1 MIKLLIK
8 KFIPNHQKTNLP
20 DVRKRYGF
28 LAGTLGIAI
37 NLLLFATKF
46 FIGFAMHSIAIISD
60 AFNNLTDTSSSLFAI
75 IGAKLATKKP
85 DKEHPFGHGR
95 IEYIVSLIVSAIIFA
110 VGFELARTSFA
121 KILNPQKISFNPALV
136 VVLTCSVLLKLWMFS
151 YNRYMGKLIN
161 SKILK
166 TAAADSLNDVFAT
179 SAVIVSTLISYYLN
193 INADG
198 YIGMVVSLII
208 IKSGFD
214 TAKEVIDILIGTP
227 PSPELVTKINEIL
240 SNVDGI
246 YGFHDLLVHEYGP
259 GNFIASVHV
268 EVPDHVSVVKIH
280 ETIDLTEIKIY
291 EELGVDIVIH
301 MDPISMNDEKT
312 SKYRD
317 IVNEI
322 VKNINPEFS
331 IHDFRITD
339 GENRVNLL
347 FDLVVPFS
355 MSSKEKTQAV
365 DRINK
370 KVKELDG
377 RYRCFIRLDN
387 PI

>member
-8 KFIPNHQKTNLP
+8 KLIPDYQKTHLP
-20 DVRKRYGF
+20 DVRKKYGF
-28 LAGTLGIAI
+28 LAGVLGIAI
-37 NLLLFATKF
+37 NLILFSAKL
-46 FIGFAMHSIAIISD
+46 FIGLAMHSIAIISD

-95 IEYIVSLIVSAIIFA
+95 IEYIVSLIISALIFA
-110 VGFELARTSFA
+110 VGFELARTSLA
-121 KILNPQKISFNPALV
+121 KIINPEKIVFNPALV
-136 VVLTCSVLLKLWMFS
+136 VFLSFSILLKIWMFS

-161 SKILK
+161 SKLLK
-166 TAAADSLNDVFAT
+166 TAATDSLNDVFAT

-214 TAKEVIDILIGTP
+214 TAKEVIDILIGSP
-227 PSPELVTKINEIL
+227 PSPELVTMIGDIL

-246 YGFHDLLVHEYGP
+246 YGFHDLVVHEYGP

-268 EVPDHVSVVKIH
+268 EVPDHLSVVKIH
-280 ETIDLTEIKIY
+280 ETIDLTEMKIH
-291 EELGVDIVIH
+291 EDLGVDIVIH
-301 MDPISMNDEKT
+301 MDPISLNDEKT
-312 SKYRD
+312 NKYKN
-317 IVNEI
+317 IVNEL

-347 FDLVVPFS
+347 FDLVVPFN
-355 MSSKEKTQAV
+355 MSSKEKTHVAEK
-365 DRINK
+365 INK
-370 KVKELDG
+370 EVKELDG
-377 RYRCFIRLDN
+377 RIRCFIRFDN
-387 PI
+387 PS

>member
-8 KFIPNHQKTNLP
+8 KLIPDYQKTHLP
-20 DVRKRYGF
+20 DVRKKYGF
-28 LAGTLGIAI
+28 LAGVLGIAI
-37 NLLLFATKF
+37 NLILFSAKL
-46 FIGFAMHSIAIISD
+46 FIGLAMHSIAIISD

-95 IEYIVSLIVSAIIFA
+95 IEYIVSLIISALIFA
-110 VGFELARTSFA
+110 VGFELARTSLA
-121 KILNPQKISFNPALV
+121 KIINPEKIVFNPALV
-136 VVLTCSVLLKLWMFS
+136 VFLSFSILLKIWMFS

-161 SKILK
+161 SKLLK
-166 TAAADSLNDVFAT
+166 TAATDSLNDVFAT

-208 IKSGFD
+208 LKSGFD
-214 TAKEVIDILIGTP
+214 TAKEVIDILIGSP
-227 PSPELVTKINEIL
+227 PSPELVTMIGDIL

-246 YGFHDLLVHEYGP
+246 YGFHDLVVHEYGP

-268 EVPDHVSVVKIH
+268 EVPDHLSVVKIH
-280 ETIDLTEIKIY
+280 ETIDLTEMKIH
-291 EELGVDIVIH
+291 EDLGVDIVIH
-301 MDPISMNDEKT
+301 MDPISLNDEKT
-312 SKYRD
+312 NKYKN
-317 IVNEI
+317 IVNEL

-347 FDLVVPFS
+347 FDLVVPFN
-355 MSSKEKTQAV
+355 MSSKEKTHVAEK
-365 DRINK
+365 INK
-370 KVKELDG
+370 EVKELDG
-377 RYRCFIRLDN
+377 RIRCFIRFDN
-387 PI
+387 PS

>member
-37 NLLLFATKF
+37 NLILFATKF

>member
-37 NLLLFATKF
+37 NLILFATKF

-136 VVLTCSVLLKLWMFS
+136 VALTCSVLLKLWMFS

>member
-8 KFIPNHQKTNLP
+8 KLIPDYQKTHLP
-20 DVRKRYGF
+20 DVRKKYGF
-28 LAGTLGIAI
+28 LAGVLGIAI
-37 NLLLFATKF
+37 NLILFSAKL
-46 FIGFAMHSIAIISD
+46 FIGLAMHSIAIISD

-95 IEYIVSLIVSAIIFA
+95 IEYIVSLIISALIFA
-110 VGFELARTSFA
+110 VGFELARTSLA
-121 KILNPQKISFNPALV
+121 KIINPEKIVFNPALGV
-136 VVLTCSVLLKLWMFS
+136 FLSFSILLKIWMFS

-161 SKILK
+161 SKLLK
-166 TAAADSLNDVFAT
+166 TAATDSLNDVFAT

-198 YIGMVVSLII
+198 YIGMVVSLNIL
-208 IKSGFD
+208 KSGFD
-214 TAKEVIDILIGTP
+214 TAKEVIDILIGSP
-227 PSPELVTKINEIL
+227 PSPELVTMIGDIL

-246 YGFHDLLVHEYGP
+246 YGFHDLVVHEYGP

-268 EVPDHVSVVKIH
+268 EVPDHLSVVKIH
-280 ETIDLTEIKIY
+280 ETIDLTEMKIH
-291 EELGVDIVIH
+291 EDLGVDIVIH
-301 MDPISMNDEKT
+301 MDPISLNDEKT
-312 SKYRD
+312 NKYKN
-317 IVNEI
+317 IVNEL

-347 FDLVVPFS
+347 FDLVVPFN
-355 MSSKEKTQAV
+355 MSSKEKTHVAEK
-365 DRINK
+365 INK
-370 KVKELDG
+370 EVKELDG
-377 RYRCFIRLDN
+377 RIRCFIRFDN
-387 PI
+387 PS

>member
-8 KFIPNHQKTNLP
+8 KLIPDYQKTHLP
-20 DVRKRYGF
+20 DVRKKYGF
-28 LAGTLGIAI
+28 LAGVLGIAI
-37 NLLLFATKF
+37 NLILFSAKL
-46 FIGFAMHSIAIISD
+46 FIGLAMHSIAIISD

-95 IEYIVSLIVSAIIFA
+95 IEYIVSLIISALIFA
-110 VGFELARTSFA
+110 VGFELARTSLA
-121 KILNPQKISFNPALV
+121 KIINPEKIVFNPALGV
-136 VVLTCSVLLKLWMFS
+136 FLSFSILLKIWMFS

-161 SKILK
+161 SKLLK
-166 TAAADSLNDVFAT
+166 TAATDSLNDVFAT

-214 TAKEVIDILIGTP
+214 TAKEVIDILIGSP
-227 PSPELVTKINEIL
+227 PSPELVTMIGDIL

-246 YGFHDLLVHEYGP
+246 YGFHDLVVHEYGP

-268 EVPDHVSVVKIH
+268 EVPDHLSVVKIH
-280 ETIDLTEIKIY
+280 ETIDLTEMKIH
-291 EELGVDIVIH
+291 EDLGVDIVIH
-301 MDPISMNDEKT
+301 MDPISLNDEKT
-312 SKYRD
+312 NKYKN
-317 IVNEI
+317 IVNEL

-347 FDLVVPFS
+347 FDLVVPFN
-355 MSSKEKTQAV
+355 MSSKEKTHVAEK
-365 DRINK
+365 INK
-370 KVKELDG
+370 EVKELDG
-377 RYRCFIRLDN
+377 RIRCFIRFDN
-387 PI
+387 PS

>member
-37 NLLLFATKF
+37 NLILFATKF
-46 FIGFAMHSIAIISD
+46 FIGFAMHSIAISSD

>member
-37 NLLLFATKF
+37 NLILFATKF
-46 FIGFAMHSIAIISD
+46 FIGFAMHSIAITSD

>member
-37 NLLLFATKF
+37 NLILFATKF

-370 KVKELDG
+370 KAKELDG

>member
-1 MIKLLIK
+1 
-8 KFIPNHQKTNLP
+8 
-20 DVRKRYGF
+20 
-28 LAGTLGIAI
+28 
-37 NLLLFATKF
+37 
-46 FIGFAMHSIAIISD
+46 
-60 AFNNLTDTSSSLFAI
+60 
-75 IGAKLATKKP
+75 
-85 DKEHPFGHGR
+85 
-95 IEYIVSLIVSAIIFA
+95 
-110 VGFELARTSFA
+110 
-121 KILNPQKISFNPALV
+121 
-136 VVLTCSVLLKLWMFS
+136 
-151 YNRYMGKLIN
+151 
-161 SKILK
+161 
-166 TAAADSLNDVFAT
+166 
-179 SAVIVSTLISYYLN
+179 
-193 INADG
+193 
-198 YIGMVVSLII
+198 MVVSLII

-246 YGFHDLLVHEYGP
+246 YGFLDLLVHEYGP

-339 GENRVNLL
+339 GENRDNLL